1 VDRLFSPDVRLEFTI
16 YLLICNFLAL
26 QTEFEDSK
34 NSVRSL
40 LQFVKTKI
48 FWPSYSSHSN
58 AIILNLHIYEVQI
71 KPGRYYMTKIILK
84 CVSTLENLGMQFTS
98 AQS

>member
-1 VDRLFSPDVRLEFTI
+1 LGQAKGIQEEGFCCVIRAAPGHPCISPVGSAGYDSANNAWVDGLFSPDVQLEFTI

-48 FWPSYSSHSN
+48 F
-58 AIILNLHIYEVQI
+58 
-71 KPGRYYMTKIILK
+71 
-84 CVSTLENLGMQFTS
+84 
-98 AQS
+98 

>member
-1 VDRLFSPDVRLEFTI
+1 MLVLLAATNQTRLWVDGLFSPDVQLEFTI

-48 FWPSYSSHSN
+48 F
-58 AIILNLHIYEVQI
+58 
-71 KPGRYYMTKIILK
+71 
-84 CVSTLENLGMQFTS
+84 
-98 AQS
+98 